1 MEKLRLILAS
11 FSIDAFII
19 GSGDAHQ
26 SEYVS
31 GSEARR
37 EFITGFTG
45 SAGTALVLQDKALLW
60 TDGRYFLQASKELSP
75 QWTLMR
81 QGEPGVLEL
90 NDWILTNMGAGQ
102 SVGVDGS
109 LISAVSAKT
118 LKALLDS
125 RSIRLVPVEMNAVD
139 IVWGEARPKMPSSPI
154 VVHDIAYAGISHMEK
169 IENIKQYLRA
179 NDAAGIMLSMLDEV
193 MWLYNIRGA
202 DVDYNP
208 VAYCYAFVSATGD
221 SFLFIEQS
229 KVSSHVKEHL
239 AAASVRI
246 LPYVD
251 AENFLASQEGTV
263 IVDPSQINWRL
274 YTVLGTRALEKI
286 SPVTL
291 AKSLKNKAEISGIVN
306 CHIRDGVALTAF
318 LAWLENE
325 ILSGARLTEF
335 EASEVL
341 ESYRRK
347 MPLNVGLSFGTIA
360 GYASNGAI
368 IHYHATKETAA
379 VIGSDSLFLLDSG
392 GQYAD
397 GTTDTT
403 RTVHFGVPD
412 AKMKR
417 CYSLVLK
424 GHIALARAVFPE
436 GTLGSRLDTL
446 ARMPLWSL
454 GLDYN
459 HGTGHG
465 VGAYLNVHE
474 GPQSISFRRRDNE
487 VGFFNGMT
495 ISNEPGYYE
504 EGLFGIRIENV
515 CVTIPAHTENNF
527 GGKNFCGFQTVTKV
541 PISTKLVDLSLLDD
555 TELSWLNDYNAT
567 VRKTLMNDMK
577 VCFPEAIPFL
587 LKETEPLLRDGTCN

>member
-1 MEKLRLILAS
+1 MTGEWLNSTKISENWRKVTEMSAATTQMRTSVDPHSKYRPYIYMYITHHMSTLCCRLCLSAAAVSALLCAELYRCDRIYGVLKTTAIIYSIVYIHIYVQYIILYSVYRRRLVNRVQDIIIARMVEPVEKLRLILAS

-454 GLDYN
+454 GIINL
-459 HGTGHG
+459 H
-465 VGAYLNVHE
+465 
-474 GPQSISFRRRDNE
+474 
-487 VGFFNGMT
+487 
-495 ISNEPGYYE
+495 
-504 EGLFGIRIENV
+504 
-515 CVTIPAHTENNF
+515 IP
-527 GGKNFCGFQTVTKV
+527 
-541 PISTKLVDLSLLDD
+541 
-555 TELSWLNDYNAT
+555 
-567 VRKTLMNDMK
+567 
-577 VCFPEAIPFL
+577 
-587 LKETEPLLRDGTCN
+587 